1 MTNFFVDQLF
11 SGFLLAAFP
20 IAILAGLISFISP
33 CVLPLVPGY
42 LSFAAG
48 YSQAKGRV
56 FLGSLLF
63 VMGFSVLFIS
73 YGALFGGIGSQISS
87 HEEIITR
94 VLGVLTIFLGLIF
107 MGRFPM
113 APTFSPKISTNGG
126 LIGAPLLGFLFG
138 IGWTPCI
145 GPALATVQT
154 LAFQESSAARG
165 AILSFGYC
173 IGLGAPFIASGLYL
187 DKFIFSS
194 TSTSSASGRT
204 RTPAADVWI
213 RPWLSVS
220 GTRCTR
226 CTPPSNFK
234 RAYGVVP
241 GSGVPFDLIAIEIS
255 L

>member
-1 MTNFFVDQLF
+1 MRDFFVDQLF

-20 IAILAGLISFISP
+20 IAILAGVISFISP

-48 YSQAKGRV
+48 YSKAKGRV
-56 FLGSLLF
+56 FLGSILF
-63 VMGFSVLFIS
+63 VLGFSVLFVS
-73 YGALFGGIGSQISS
+73 YGAFFGGIGARVSTN
-87 HEEIITR
+87 EEVITR
-94 VLGVLTIFLGLIF
+94 VLGVVTILLGLLF

-113 APTFSPKISTNGG
+113 APTFSPKMSTNGG

-165 AILSFGYC
+165 AFLSFGYC

-187 DKFIFSS
+187 DKSEKLRKFL
-194 TSTSSASGRT
+194 T
-204 RTPAADVWI
+204 
-213 RPWLSVS
+213 
-220 GTRCTR
+220 
-226 CTPPSNFK
+226 K
-234 RAYGVVP
+234 RG
-241 GSGVPFDLIAIEIS
+241 DLISKIGGVFLILIGIAQLLGLWTDLMAS
-255 L
+255 LRSLIADFAPVI

>member
-11 SGFLLAAFP
+11 SGFLLVAFP
-20 IAILAGLISFISP
+20 IAILAGLISFLSP

-48 YSQAKGRV
+48 YSKAKGRV
-56 FLGSLLF
+56 FIGSLLF
-63 VMGFSVLFIS
+63 VLGFSVLFVS
-73 YGALFGGIGSQISS
+73 YGAFFGGIGSYISTND
-87 HEEIITR
+87 EVITR
-94 VLGVLTIFLGLIF
+94 ILGVVTIFLGLLF

-113 APTFSPKISTNGG
+113 APTFSPKMSTSGG

-165 AILSFGYC
+165 ALLSFGYC

-187 DKFIFSS
+187 DKSEKLRKYL
-194 TSTSSASGRT
+194 A
-204 RTPAADVWI
+204 
-213 RPWLSVS
+213 
-220 GTRCTR
+220 
-226 CTPPSNFK
+226 K
-234 RAYGVVP
+234 RG
-241 GSGVPFDLIAIEIS
+241 DLISKIGGIFLILIGIAQLLGLWTDLMASLRSLIS
-255 L
+255 DFAPVI